1 MRISAENSSTAGPAI
16 RKTDCDNIPFLEV
29 SQTEGDAGAMGG
41 LKQELGLAQGIGLL
55 STSLLG
61 TGVFAVPALA
71 AVAAGHSSL
80 WAWPLLIALVF
91 PVAIVFAVLGR
102 HFPSAGGV
110 AHFVGMAFGPRL
122 ERVTGWLFLSV
133 IPVGLPAALH
143 IAVGFWQGMFGWQG
157 SQLLITE
164 LGTLALIWFLGTRG
178 AGSSANLQS
187 IIALLIVA
195 LIVAIWWRGGIH
207 FADIPFPPLPQ
218 VSLSEMSSS
227 LAVMFWCFV
236 GLEAFAHLASEFKN
250 PERDFPRALMIGLLL
265 AGSVYWGCT
274 VVVLH
279 FDLWRDQG
287 AAASLP
293 VIVVELFGKQ
303 ALWIACTIGYLACFA
318 SLNIYIQSFARLV
331 WSQAMYKPDSALAR
345 LSGRQIPQHALSAVI
360 LCCIVCTLAI
370 YAFSINLDTLIIYAN
385 GIFITIYLLCMLA
398 GCRLLKGRY
407 KALAIVGSVLC
418 LLLLVVPGWKSLY
431 AIFMLAALWFF
442 LPKRRISASPSVH
455 S

>member
-1 MRISAENSSTAGPAI
+1 
-16 RKTDCDNIPFLEV
+16 
-29 SQTEGDAGAMGG
+29 MGG

-71 AVAAGHSSL
+71 ALAAGDDSL

-143 IAVGFWQGMFGWQG
+143 IAAGFWQGMFGWQG
-157 SQLLITE
+157 WQLLMTE
-164 LGTLALIWFLGTRG
+164 LATLGLIWLVGTRG
-178 AGSSANLQS
+178 AGSSANLQML
-187 IIALLIVA
+187 IAGLIVA
-195 LIVAIWWRGGIH
+195 LIAAIWWQGE
-207 FADIPFPPLPQ
+207 L
-218 VSLSEMSSS
+218 SLSAISFPAAGDVSFSGMTGA

-236 GLEAFAHLASEFKN
+236 GLEAFAHLASEFKH
-250 PERDFPRALMIGLLL
+250 PERDFPRALMIGLIL
-265 AGSVYWGCT
+265 AGSVYWACT
-274 VVVLH
+274 VAVLH
-279 FDLWRDQG
+279 FDLWRTQG

-293 VIVVELFGKQ
+293 IIVVDLFGKKAQ
-303 ALWIACTIGYLACFA
+303 WVACIIGYLACFA

-331 WSQAMYKPDSALAR
+331 WSQAQYKPQSPLAR
-345 LSGRQIPQHALSAVI
+345 LSSRQIPLNALSAV
-360 LCCIVCTLAI
+360 LFCCVICTIGI

-385 GIFITIYLLCMLA
+385 GIFILIYLLCMIA
-398 GCRLLKGRY
+398 GCRLLQGRY
-407 KALAIVGSVLC
+407 KALAWVGSILC
-418 LLLLVVPGWKSLY
+418 LLLLAIPGWKSLY
-431 AIFMLAALWFF
+431 AIAMLAGLWML
-442 LPKRRISASPSVH
+442 LPKRSLVTG
-455 S
+455 

>member
-1 MRISAENSSTAGPAI
+1 
-16 RKTDCDNIPFLEV
+16 
-29 SQTEGDAGAMGG
+29 MGG

-71 AVAAGHSSL
+71 ALAAGDDSL

-143 IAVGFWQGMFGWQG
+143 IAAGFWQGMFGWQG
-157 SQLLITE
+157 WQLLMTE
-164 LGTLALIWFLGTRG
+164 LATLGLIWLVGTRG
-178 AGSSANLQS
+178 AGSSANLQML
-187 IIALLIVA
+187 IAGLIVA
-195 LIVAIWWRGGIH
+195 LIAAIWWQG
-207 FADIPFPPLPQ
+207 DL
-218 VSLSEMSSS
+218 SLSAIAFPAAGDISFSGMTGA

-236 GLEAFAHLASEFKN
+236 GLEAFAHLASEFKH
-250 PERDFPRALMIGLLL
+250 PERDFPRALMIGLIL
-265 AGSVYWGCT
+265 AGSVYWACT
-274 VVVLH
+274 VAVLH
-279 FDLWRDQG
+279 FNLWRDQG

-293 VIVVELFGKQ
+293 IIVVDLFGKKAQ
-303 ALWIACTIGYLACFA
+303 WIACIIGYLACFA

-331 WSQAMYKPDSALAR
+331 WSQAQYKPHSPLAR
-345 LSGRQIPQHALSAVI
+345 LSSRQIPLNALNAV
-360 LCCIVCTLAI
+360 LACCVICTLGI

-385 GIFITIYLLCMLA
+385 GIFILIYLLCMIA
-398 GCRLLKGRY
+398 GCRLLQGRY
-407 KALAIVGSVLC
+407 KALAWVGSILC
-418 LLLLVVPGWKSLY
+418 LLLLAIPGWKSLY
-431 AIFMLAALWFF
+431 AIVMLAGLWML
-442 LPKRRISASPSVH
+442 LPKRSLVTE
-455 S
+455 